1 MPCSTPITPSTTS
14 TSFNEL
20 SMEIFERIFDNFD
33 NKGKEYISTLHS
45 CLLVNKNWSLYII
58 KLLYSNPFYYCKE
71 LKNIDKIID
80 TLLLCLNQPEL
91 EMLVGY
97 GIINS
102 SKGGISAYYD
112 YPKYLKNL
120 YYRGFLSI
128 INSWL
133 TTKSNAAISNDQ
145 YSEMS
150 SDSYMTYTS
159 TASSQFEA
167 IVRVLLNMISRK
179 SERLE
184 KLHVGS
190 TNLIWDKKEL
200 SCMYLLMSH
209 SLGVSSSGFL
219 NGLCSNLNNIY
230 LTVDCPMSNFLP
242 LLSKQSKN
250 LTNLG
255 VMMDLHRKSC
265 FNHSPPPTDN
275 SDVKNICT
283 LISSQRNLQHFQT
296 MFFSSTSLLIS
307 ALYTQHKSLRS
318 LDFYWVNFED
328 CTPLVELTEFK
339 QLEILKFRNCFNIK
353 REICEPLL
361 DNEWEKLCCVTVVNT
376 DCFILREWS
385 RKISIKMSNRNSSL
399 NRNNNNIVKKSN
411 IVKSNH
417 IIKRNKFTIL
427 TNNFKRDFKIE

>member
-1 MPCSTPITPSTTS
+1 MPCSTPIKSS
-14 TSFNEL
+14 TSSISSNEL
-20 SMEIFERIFDNFD
+20 SMELFERIFDNFD
-33 NKGKEYISTLHS
+33 K
-45 CLLVNKNWSLYII
+45 
-58 KLLYSNPFYYCKE
+58 
-71 LKNIDKIID
+71 LKNINKIID

-91 EMLVGY
+91 EMLFEY

-102 SKGGISAYYD
+102 SKGGNGGYYE
-112 YPKYLKNL
+112 YPKYFKNL

-128 INSWL
+128 INSWI
-133 TTKSNAAISNDQ
+133 TTKSNAATSNGR
-145 YSEMS
+145 YSEMF
-150 SDSYMTYTS
+150 SDSFITHTT

-167 IVRVLLNMISRK
+167 IVRVLLSMISRTSK
-179 SERLE
+179 RLE

-242 LLSKQSKN
+242 LLSKQCKN

-265 FNHSPPPTDN
+265 FMHSPPPTDN

-361 DNEWEKLCCVTVVNT
+361 DNEWEKLSCVTVVNT
-376 DCFILREWS
+376 DCFILREWA
-385 RKISIKMSNRNSSL
+385 RKISIKMSNSNNL
-399 NRNNNNIVKKSN
+399 NRNDNNIVKKSSV
-411 IVKSNH
+411 VKSRN
-417 IIKRNKFTIL
+417 IIKRNKITIL